1 MASKTVNNVES
12 GEAAPESKGET
23 SAAARPGPK
32 PVQGTSS
39 IIGLSDVTDNK
50 LIWRQ
55 LVAELVGTF
64 TLVSIG
70 VAACITIT
78 NTNAPQVTSIA
89 LAFGLLVGSIVQ
101 AIGHVSG
108 GHINPAVTLGLFAS
122 GEIKV
127 LKAICYIIVQTL
139 GAIAGAAFIR
149 LAIPEAQVGG
159 FGMTTLGPNVTEGQ
173 GVLIE
178 ALITFLLVLVVHGVC
193 DARRNDIKGSAPLAI
208 GLSITACHAAC
219 IPFTGSSMNP
229 ARSFGPALIMGAWTS
244 HWVYWVGPIVGG
256 IVAGVVYKFIFRI
269 GKAGDSGSYDF

>member
-1 MASKTVNNVES
+1 MKTDYAMDEMQ
-12 GEAAPESKGET
+12 K
-23 SAAARPGPK
+23 R
-32 PVQGTSS
+32 TSS

-78 NTNAPQVTSIA
+78 DSNAPQVTSIA